1 MERLFLECAI
11 RAALMV
17 CCSAAMISCLRVRSA
32 GPQHSIWTAV
42 LASMLVLPA
51 WTVGG
56 PKAALRLLPPV
67 KQLPEGLKFARNA
80 TVSAGVLQTSLFST
94 WDQVFLTV
102 YFCGL
107 VFLGARLIIGTMH
120 ARRLV
125 RNSMLDG
132 GVRTSDSCA
141 APVTVGLIRPV
152 MIFPVGWRQWN
163 QEKVDAVLAHEVE
176 HLRRRDALVQWF
188 ALVNRA
194 VFWFHPAAWWL
205 EGHLSRLAEEACDD
219 AVLARGHDPARYAEC
234 LLDMARAV
242 GRSGGRVNATGMA
255 MPGSALPNRIRRILH
270 RGAVSKISRTR
281 IACLTVACVI
291 SCSTFTAARLE
302 HARPIPPAPE
312 RAGQSATPA
321 SAKPATKFVLGG
333 LQIQGH
339 VQDQEAVRARIWNAW
354 KDREFDTVE
363 DLIGGVVET
372 GVRNDFQERGYF
384 RVFVKEPETKLLGE
398 SGGKQ
403 RVQVGLMIEEGQQ
416 YHLGDLSFENVP
428 PDRALSVPN
437 VTLREQ
443 FHLHEGDLF
452 RVTEIRAGLQRTIKL
467 YQDRGY
473 AEARPQPETKLDDA
487 AHRIDVL
494 IRITEGKR
502 KP

>member
-1 MERLFLECAI
+1 MCHSRSADGWLFRGDHLLPAGSI
-11 RAALMV
+11 
-17 CCSAAMISCLRVRSA
+17 A
-32 GPQHSIWTAV
+32 GPQHGIWTAV
-42 LASMLVLPA
+42 LATMLVLPA
-51 WTVGG
+51 WTVWG

-67 KQLPEGLKFARNA
+67 NQLAESLKVVGNA
-80 TVSAGVLQTSLFST
+80 AVNAGVLQASLFST
-94 WDQVFLTV
+94 WDAVFLSV
-102 YFCGL
+102 YFCGV
-107 VFLGARLIIGTMH
+107 VFLGARLIIGTMQ

-125 RNSMLDG
+125 RNSTLDG
-132 GVRTSDSCA
+132 AVRTSDSCA

-176 HLRRRDALVQWF
+176 HLRRRDSLVQWF

-270 RGAVSKISRTR
+270 PGAVSKISRAR
-281 IACLTVACVI
+281 IAGIAVACVI

-302 HARPIPPAPE
+302 HARGIPPAPE
-312 RAGQSATPA
+312 RAGQRGTPA
-321 SAKPATKFVLGG
+321 SVKAATKFVLGS
-333 LQIQGH
+333 LEIQGH
-339 VQDQEAVRARIWNAW
+339 VQDQETVRARIWNAW

-363 DLIGGVVET
+363 DLIGGVVGT
-372 GVRNDFQERGYF
+372 GIRNDFQERGYF

-398 SGGKQ
+398 RDGKQ
-403 RVQVGLMIEEGQQ
+403 RVQLAISIEEGQQ
-416 YHLGDLSFENVP
+416 YRLGDLSFENVP
-428 PDRALSVPN
+428 PDRALNIPN
-437 VTLREQ
+437 ATLREQ
-443 FHLHEGDLF
+443 FHLHQGDLF
-452 RVTEIRAGLQRTIKL
+452 NVAEIRAGLGRTIKL

-473 AEARPQPETKLDDA
+473 AEAQPQPETKLDDA

-494 IRITEGKR
+494 IRITEGQR